1 MERDDINLTFQKRRI
16 DSATTENSPNP
27 KGDDSSKVVNSA
39 SPATQSYRLYFKGL
53 VSDQTLAEGGK
64 RIVNAG
70 FGVAIC
76 DNTDEFLFEIKE
88 SLSNAEISR
97 KGVEI
102 LALIRGLSECLNNWY
117 VERSLRRKLLVE
129 EVKRLREQMTFSE
142 AVLVARNDVKFAYR
156 LAREEI
162 VSKSSSVNVKEA
174 QGETCVICLE
184 ETVADRMFFTDK
196 CLHRYCFSCVKQTC
210 VKCNGLFCIDCKVP
224 SHSDLSCADYKK
236 LHPELL
242 VDDIKLKLLANE
254 NMWRQCVMCRHLI
267 ELSDGCNHMTCRCGY
282 QFCYGCGIE
291 WKKNQD
297 TCPSGCREMGHGDA
311 DSDDDVDDDEDDYC
325 M

>member
-1 MERDDINLTFQKRRI
+1 MSI
-16 DSATTENSPNP
+16 TE
-27 KGDDSSKVVNSA
+27 
-39 SPATQSYRLYFKGL
+39 L
-53 VSDQTLAEGGK
+53 
-64 RIVNAG
+64 
-70 FGVAIC
+70 
-76 DNTDEFLFEIKE
+76 
-88 SLSNAEISR
+88 
-97 KGVEI
+97 
-102 LALIRGLSECLNNWY
+102 
-117 VERSLRRKLLVE
+117 
-129 EVKRLREQMTFSE
+129 
-142 AVLVARNDVKFAYR
+142 
-156 LAREEI
+156 
-162 VSKSSSVNVKEA
+162 SSSSDEALDQSNV
-174 QGETCVICLE
+174 
-184 ETVADRMFFTDK
+184 R
-196 CLHRYCFSCVKQTC
+196 TC

-311 DSDDDVDDDEDDYC
+311 DSDDDDDDVDDDEDDYC